1 MITGPW
7 TAEPGKTFSH
17 NGTHY
22 PVIDSPALATPVQ
35 AGGVLI
41 IIGGGGKRRTPALAV
56 RYPAEFNAPPTACS
70 ASPAESQSSERPA
83 PLE

>member
-35 AGGVLI
+35 AGGVPI
-41 IIGGGGKRRTPALAV
+41 IIGGGGKEAHPGTRREVCRRVQRAADGVLRQP
-56 RYPAEFNAPPTACS
+56 S
-70 ASPAESQSSERPA
+70 
-83 PLE
+83 